1 MGRRDLGPDHH
12 DERTGIGGCYGP
24 SRMNK
29 RFRKKKFVGEF
40 KDVLAP
46 PLRGYDAPTL
56 CASRVQRI
64 VGT

>member
-1 MGRRDLGPDHH
+1 
-12 DERTGIGGCYGP
+12 
-24 SRMNK
+24 MNK